1 MVMAMMAATA
11 ATATTV
17 TRAMAATAAVA
28 GQCLVGTADQG
39 NSNDRE
45 KDRDPE
51 NQCAIHPRILQ
62 LTGTLA

>member
-1 MVMAMMAATA
+1 MAVMATA
-11 ATATTV
+11 ATAAAATTTV
-17 TRAMAATAAVA
+17 TRMAATAAVA
-28 GQCLVGTADQG
+28 SQCLVGTASQG
-39 NSNDRE
+39 DANDRE

>member
-1 MVMAMMAATA
+1 M
-11 ATATTV
+11 
-17 TRAMAATAAVA
+17 A
-28 GQCLVGTADQG
+28 GQSLIGTADQG
-39 NSNDRE
+39 DSNDRE